1 MEEISNLTLD
11 SLKAMTAHDLYKIAQ
26 MLKVKNYSHYKKNDL
41 VLELYRIINE
51 GKGKQESD
59 SSKNEKSNE
68 SLNSNTSRKLRNSK
82 EQKEANEELE
92 TTTDRKQTANQQ
104 YSNLT
109 NEEQNVSTTAENE
122 NRSRFYSKG
131 LFEAHPDGYGFLRA
145 NYFPSFTDIYVSP
158 PLIRKYGLR
167 TGDVV
172 AGPIQKPQKEGER
185 YPALVN
191 VDTINGVKV
200 TGYFKRPIFENL
212 TPYYPTERIVLET
225 PGCNIA
231 LRIIDLVSPLGKGQ
245 RGLIVSAPKAG
256 KTTLMREI
264 AKSVVK
270 NHPEIYL
277 MILLID
283 ERPEEVTDMKNSVAA
298 EVVSSTFDQP
308 PENHIRVVE
317 LALEKAKRL
326 VEIGKDVMILLDGIT
341 RLTRAY
347 NLLSS
352 TSGKTLSGGLDPMAI
367 RGPKKFLGAAR
378 SIMNGGS
385 LTILATALI
394 DTGSKLDQVIYEEFR
409 GTGNMEIVLD
419 RELAEERLFPAIDIK
434 KTGTRREELLYSEE
448 DYRKILTLRKF
459 ISQLEPTEALE
470 RLIEMLNQTKSNSEL
485 LRSIVADEK

>member
-1 MEEISNLTLD
+1 MDEILNLSESDLN
-11 SLKAMTAHDLYKIAQ
+11 AMTARELYKISQ
-26 MLKVKNYSHYKKNDL
+26 IVKLKNYSHYRKDEL
-41 VLELYRIINE
+41 VKELYRLIQSL
-51 GKGKQESD
+51 KQSSNNKKETLREPAKES
-59 SSKNEKSNE
+59 SVKAKNTPNE
-68 SLNSNTSRKLRNSK
+68 SHEQRTKEEK
-82 EQKEANEELE
+82 VEQKESLQDLLD
-92 TTTDRKQTANQQ
+92 TSKG
-104 YSNLT
+104 
-109 NEEQNVSTTAENE
+109 TAETAYVKVENE
-122 NRSRFYSKG
+122 PQLYFKG

-158 PLIRKYGLR
+158 PLIRKFGLR

-172 AGPIQKPQKEGER
+172 SGPVQRPQKEGER

-191 VDTINGVKV
+191 VDTINGIKV
-200 TGYFKRPIFENL
+200 SGYLKRPIFENL
-212 TPYYPTERIVLET
+212 TPYYPTERVVLET

-231 LRIIDLVSPLGKGQ
+231 LRVIDLIAPLGKGQ

-256 KTTLMREI
+256 KTTLMKEI

-352 TSGKTLSGGLDPMAI
+352 TSGKTLSGGLDPAAI

-378 SIMNGGS
+378 SILNGGS

-394 DTGSKLDQVIYEEFR
+394 DTGSKLDQVIYEEFK

-419 RELAEERLFPAIDIK
+419 RELAEERIFPAIDIK
-434 KTGTRREELLYSEE
+434 KSGTRREELLYSEDE
-448 DYRKILTLRKF
+448 YKRILTLRKF
-459 ISQLEPTEALE
+459 ISSLEPGEALE
-470 RLIEMLNQTKSNSEL
+470 RLIEMLKQTRTNEEL
-485 LRSIVADEK
+485 LRSIVPDER

>member
-1 MEEISNLTLD
+1 MDEILNLTENDLN
-11 SLKAMTAHDLYKIAQ
+11 AMTARELYKISQ
-26 MLKVKNYSHYKKNDL
+26 IVKLKNYSHYRKDEL
-41 VLELYRIINE
+41 VKELYKQIQSLKQSSSNKRE
-51 GKGKQESD
+51 TAKEPTKETKTQTKRGTTEFQEQKTKEEKVEKQESLQEFLD
-59 SSKNEKSNE
+59 TSKGTPETAYVRVDNEPQ
-68 SLNSNTSRKLRNSK
+68 L
-82 EQKEANEELE
+82 
-92 TTTDRKQTANQQ
+92 
-104 YSNLT
+104 Y
-109 NEEQNVSTTAENE
+109 
-122 NRSRFYSKG
+122 FKG

-158 PLIRKYGLR
+158 PLIRKFGLR

-172 AGPIQKPQKEGER
+172 SGPVQRPQKEGER

-191 VDTINGVKV
+191 VDTINGIKV
-200 TGYFKRPIFENL
+200 TGYLKRPIFENL
-212 TPYYPTERIVLET
+212 TPYYPTERIILET

-231 LRIIDLVSPLGKGQ
+231 LRVIDLIAPLGKGQ

-256 KTTLMREI
+256 KTTLMKEI

-352 TSGKTLSGGLDPMAI
+352 TSGKTLSGGLDPAAI

-378 SIMNGGS
+378 SILNGGS

-394 DTGSKLDQVIYEEFR
+394 DTGSKLDQVIYEEFK

-419 RELAEERLFPAIDIK
+419 RELAEERIFPAIDIK
-434 KTGTRREELLYSEE
+434 KTGTRREELLYNE
-448 DYRKILTLRKF
+448 DEYRRILTLRKF
-459 ISQLEPTEALE
+459 IGSLEPGEALE
-470 RLIEMLNQTKSNSEL
+470 RLIEMLKQTRSNEEL
-485 LRSIVADEK
+485 LRSIVPDER

>member
-1 MEEISNLTLD
+1 MEEIYRLTVED
-11 SLKAMTAHDLYKIAQ
+11 LKAMTARELYKVAQ
-26 MLKVKNYSHYKKNDL
+26 IVKLKNYSHYKKDEL
-41 VLELYRIINE
+41 VQAIFELISKKGSDYNE
-51 GKGKQESD
+51 STVKEKED
-59 SSKNEKSNE
+59 RVVEKETLEKSIYD
-68 SLNSNTSRKLRNSK
+68 TSTSEQPKK
-82 EQKEANEELE
+82 E
-92 TTTDRKQTANQQ
+92 TGNQL
-104 YSNLT
+104 Y
-109 NEEQNVSTTAENE
+109 
-122 NRSRFYSKG
+122 FKG

-145 NYFPSFTDIYVSP
+145 NYFPAFTDIYVAP
-158 PLIRKYGLR
+158 PLIRKFGLR

-172 AGPIQKPQKEGER
+172 SGPVQKPQKEGER

-191 VDTINGVKV
+191 IDTINGIKV
-200 TGYFKRPIFENL
+200 SGFFKRPLFENL

-225 PGCNIA
+225 PNGNLA
-231 LRIIDLVSPLGKGQ
+231 LRVVDLIAPLGKGQ

-256 KTTLMREI
+256 KTTLMKEI

-283 ERPEEVTDMKNSVAA
+283 ERPEEVTDMKNSVVA

-326 VEIGKDVMILLDGIT
+326 VEVGKDVMILLDGIT

-347 NLLSS
+347 NLLSTS
-352 TSGKTLSGGLDPMAI
+352 SGKTLSGGLDPQAI

-378 SIMNGGS
+378 NILNGGS

-394 DTGSKLDQVIYEEFR
+394 DTGSKLDQVIYEEFK

-419 RELAEERLFPAIDIK
+419 RELAEERIFPAIDIK
-434 KTGTRREELLYSEE
+434 KSGTRREELLYKGDE
-448 DYRKILTLRKF
+448 YQKILTLRRF
-459 ISQLEPTEALE
+459 ISSLEPAEALE
-470 RLIEMLNQTKSNSEL
+470 RLFEMLKQTKSNEEL
-485 LRSIVADEK
+485 LRSIVVDEK

>member
-1 MEEISNLTLD
+1 MEEIYRLTVD
-11 SLKAMTAHDLYKIAQ
+11 DLKAMTARELYKVAQ
-26 MLKVKNYSHYKKNDL
+26 IVKLKNYSHYKKDEL
-41 VLELYRIINE
+41 VQAIFELISKKGSDYNE
-51 GKGKQESD
+51 STVKEKED
-59 SSKNEKSNE
+59 RVVEKETLEKSIYD
-68 SLNSNTSRKLRNSK
+68 TSTSEQPKK
-82 EQKEANEELE
+82 E
-92 TTTDRKQTANQQ
+92 TGNQL
-104 YSNLT
+104 Y
-109 NEEQNVSTTAENE
+109 
-122 NRSRFYSKG
+122 FKG

-145 NYFPSFTDIYVSP
+145 NYFPAFTDIYVAP
-158 PLIRKYGLR
+158 PLIRKFGLR

-172 AGPIQKPQKEGER
+172 SGPVQKPQKEGER

-191 VDTINGVKV
+191 IDTINGIKV
-200 TGYFKRPIFENL
+200 SGFFKRPLFENL

-225 PGCNIA
+225 PNGNLA
-231 LRIIDLVSPLGKGQ
+231 LRVVDLIAPLGKGQ

-256 KTTLMREI
+256 KTTLMKEI

-283 ERPEEVTDMKNSVAA
+283 ERPEEVTDMKNSVVA

-326 VEIGKDVMILLDGIT
+326 VEVGKDVMILLDGIT

-347 NLLSS
+347 NLLSTS
-352 TSGKTLSGGLDPMAI
+352 SGKTLSGGLDPQAI

-378 SIMNGGS
+378 NILNGGS

-394 DTGSKLDQVIYEEFR
+394 DTGSKLDQVIYEEFK

-419 RELAEERLFPAIDIK
+419 RELAEERIFPAIDIK
-434 KTGTRREELLYSEE
+434 KSGTRREELLYKGDE
-448 DYRKILTLRKF
+448 YQKILTLRRF
-459 ISQLEPTEALE
+459 ISSLEPAEALE
-470 RLIEMLNQTKSNSEL
+470 RLFEMLKQTKSNEEL
-485 LRSIVADEK
+485 LRSIVVDEK

>member
-1 MEEISNLTLD
+1 MDEILSLTKEDLR
-11 SLKAMTAHDLYKIAQ
+11 AMTAHELYKVAQ
-26 MLKVKNYSHYKKNDL
+26 IVRLKNYSHYKKDEL
-41 VLELYRIINE
+41 V
-51 GKGKQESD
+51 
-59 SSKNEKSNE
+59 
-68 SLNSNTSRKLRNSK
+68 
-82 EQKEANEELE
+82 EELHKAIQKF
-92 TTTDRKQTANQQ
+92 R
-104 YSNLT
+104 
-109 NEEQNVSTTAENE
+109 EEKVSTQEETKDTKSFKESKIKEETPETPTHNFRE
-122 NRSRFYSKG
+122 LLDTTKKEGESPYVRGEGESQLYFKG

-145 NYFPSFTDIYVSP
+145 NYFPSFTDIYVAP
-158 PLIRKYGLR
+158 PLIRRFGLR
-167 TGDVV
+167 TGDVIS
-172 AGPIQKPQKEGER
+172 GPVQKPQKEGER

-191 VDTINGVKV
+191 VDTINGIRI
-200 TGYFKRPIFENL
+200 TGYLKRPIFENM
-212 TPYYPTERIVLET
+212 TPYYPTERVVLET

-231 LRIIDLVSPLGKGQ
+231 LRVIDLIAPLGKGQ

-256 KTTLMREI
+256 KTTLMKEI

-277 MILLID
+277 LILLID

-352 TSGKTLSGGLDPMAI
+352 TSGKTLSGGLDPAAI

-378 SIMNGGS
+378 SILNGGS

-394 DTGSKLDQVIYEEFR
+394 DTGSRLDQVIYEEFK

-419 RELAEERLFPAIDIK
+419 RELAEERIFPAIDIK
-434 KTGTRREELLYSEE
+434 KSGTRKEELLYSEDE
-448 DYRKILTLRKF
+448 YKRVLALRKF
-459 ISQLEPTEALE
+459 ISSLEPGEALE
-470 RLIEMLNQTKSNSEL
+470 RLIEMLRQTKTNAEL
-485 LRSIVADEK
+485 LRSIAIDG

>member
-1 MEEISNLTLD
+1 MDEILNLTESDLN
-11 SLKAMTAHDLYKIAQ
+11 AMTARELYKVAQ
-26 MLKVKNYSHYKKNDL
+26 IVKLKNYSHYRKDEL
-41 VLELYRIINE
+41 VSELY
-51 GKGKQESD
+51 KQIQQLKQG
-59 SSKNEKSNE
+59 SSTKNEKEEVARETAKNAKKTE
-68 SLNSNTSRKLRNSK
+68 SIAPKEEHKKPREEKEENLQELLNTSRAQGESAYVK
-82 EQKEANEELE
+82 
-92 TTTDRKQTANQQ
+92 
-104 YSNLT
+104 
-109 NEEQNVSTTAENE
+109 VENE
-122 NRSRFYSKG
+122 PQLYFKG

-172 AGPIQKPQKEGER
+172 SGPVQRPQKEGER

-191 VDTINGVKV
+191 VDTINGIKV
-200 TGYFKRPIFENL
+200 TGFLKRPIFENL

-231 LRIIDLVSPLGKGQ
+231 LRVIDLIAPLGKGQ

-256 KTTLMREI
+256 KTTLMKEI

-352 TSGKTLSGGLDPMAI
+352 SSGKTLSGGLDPAAI

-394 DTGSKLDQVIYEEFR
+394 DTGSKLDQVIYEEFK

-419 RELAEERLFPAIDIK
+419 RELAEERIFPAIDIK
-434 KTGTRREELLYSEE
+434 KSGTRREELLYSEDE
-448 DYRKILTLRKF
+448 YKRILTLRKF
-459 ISQLEPTEALE
+459 ISSLEPGEALE
-470 RLIEMLNQTKSNSEL
+470 RLIEMLKQTRSNEEL
-485 LRSIVADEK
+485 LRSIVPDER

>member
-1 MEEISNLTLD
+1 MDELFTLTKED
-11 SLKAMTAHDLYKIAQ
+11 LKGMTARELYKIAQ
-26 MLKVKNYSHYKKNDL
+26 VLKLKNYSHYRKDDL
-41 VLELYRIINE
+41 VDALYELIQSNQENVTEKESKKEKATSKREEKTENNRVENIQEMFNTNKVITE
-51 GKGKQESD
+51 ETKQES
-59 SSKNEKSNE
+59 E
-68 SLNSNTSRKLRNSK
+68 SQL
-82 EQKEANEELE
+82 
-92 TTTDRKQTANQQ
+92 
-104 YSNLT
+104 Y
-109 NEEQNVSTTAENE
+109 
-122 NRSRFYSKG
+122 FKG

-158 PLIRKYGLR
+158 PLIRKFGLR

-172 AGPIQKPQKEGER
+172 SGPVQRPQKEGER

-191 VDTINGVKV
+191 VDTINGIKV
-200 TGYFKRPIFENL
+200 TGYLKRPIFENM

-225 PGCNIA
+225 PGGNLA
-231 LRIIDLVSPLGKGQ
+231 LRVIDLIAPLGKGQ

-256 KTTLMREI
+256 KTTLMKEI

-352 TSGKTLSGGLDPMAI
+352 TTGKTLSGGLDPAAI

-378 SIMNGGS
+378 SILNGGS

-394 DTGSKLDQVIYEEFR
+394 DTGSKLDQVIYEEFK

-419 RELAEERLFPAIDIK
+419 RELAEERIFPAIDIK
-434 KTGTRREELLYSEE
+434 KSGTRREELLYSEE
-448 DYRKILTLRKF
+448 EYKKILTLRKF
-459 ISQLEPTEALE
+459 ISSLEPSEALE
-470 RLIEMLNQTKSNSEL
+470 RLIEMLKQTRSNEEL
-485 LRSIVADEK
+485 LRSIVVDEK

>member
-1 MEEISNLTLD
+1 MDEILNLSESDLN
-11 SLKAMTAHDLYKIAQ
+11 AMTARELYKISQ
-26 MLKVKNYSHYKKNDL
+26 IVKLKNYSHYRKDEL
-41 VLELYRIINE
+41 VKELYRLIQSL
-51 GKGKQESD
+51 KQSSNNKKETLREPAKES
-59 SSKNEKSNE
+59 SVKTKNTPNE
-68 SLNSNTSRKLRNSK
+68 SHEQRTKEEK
-82 EQKEANEELE
+82 VEQKESLQDLLD
-92 TTTDRKQTANQQ
+92 TSKG
-104 YSNLT
+104 
-109 NEEQNVSTTAENE
+109 TAETAYVKVENE
-122 NRSRFYSKG
+122 PQLYFKG

-158 PLIRKYGLR
+158 PLIRKFGLR

-172 AGPIQKPQKEGER
+172 SGPVQRPQKEGER

-191 VDTINGVKV
+191 VDTINGIKV
-200 TGYFKRPIFENL
+200 SGYLKRPIFENL
-212 TPYYPTERIVLET
+212 TPYYPTERVVLET

-231 LRIIDLVSPLGKGQ
+231 LRVIDLIAPLGKGQ

-256 KTTLMREI
+256 KTTLMKEI

-270 NHPEIYL
+270 NHPEVYL

-352 TSGKTLSGGLDPMAI
+352 TSGKTLSGGLDPAAI

-378 SIMNGGS
+378 SILNGGS

-394 DTGSKLDQVIYEEFR
+394 DTGSKLDQVIYEEFK

-419 RELAEERLFPAIDIK
+419 RELAEERIFPAIDIK
-434 KTGTRREELLYSEE
+434 KSGTRREELLYSEDE
-448 DYRKILTLRKF
+448 YKRILTLRKF
-459 ISQLEPTEALE
+459 ISSLEPGEALE
-470 RLIEMLNQTKSNSEL
+470 RLIEMLKQTRTNEEL
-485 LRSIVADEK
+485 LRSIVPDER

>member
-1 MEEISNLTLD
+1 MEEIYRLTVD
-11 SLKAMTAHDLYKIAQ
+11 DLKAMTARELYKVAQ
-26 MLKVKNYSHYKKNDL
+26 VVKLKNYSHYKKDEL
-41 VLELYRIINE
+41 VQAIFELISKKGSDYNE
-51 GKGKQESD
+51 AKIKEKED
-59 SSKNEKSNE
+59 RVIEKETTEKSIYE
-68 SLNSNTSRKLRNSK
+68 TSISEQTKK
-82 EQKEANEELE
+82 E
-92 TTTDRKQTANQQ
+92 TGNQL
-104 YSNLT
+104 Y
-109 NEEQNVSTTAENE
+109 
-122 NRSRFYSKG
+122 FKG

-145 NYFPSFTDIYVSP
+145 NYFPAFTDIYVAP
-158 PLIRKYGLR
+158 PLIRRFGLR

-172 AGPIQKPQKEGER
+172 SGPVQKPQKEGER

-191 VDTINGVKV
+191 VNTINGIKV
-200 TGYFKRPIFENL
+200 SGYFKRPLFENL

-225 PGCNIA
+225 PNGNLA
-231 LRIIDLVSPLGKGQ
+231 LRIVDLIAPLGKGQ

-256 KTTLMREI
+256 KTTLMKEI

-283 ERPEEVTDMKNSVAA
+283 ERPEEVTDMKNSVVA

-326 VEIGKDVMILLDGIT
+326 VEVGKDVMILLDGIT

-352 TSGKTLSGGLDPMAI
+352 SSGKTLSGGLDPQAI

-378 SIMNGGS
+378 NILNGGS

-394 DTGSKLDQVIYEEFR
+394 DTGSKLDQVIYEEFK

-419 RELAEERLFPAIDIK
+419 RELAEERIFPAVDIK
-434 KTGTRREELLYSEE
+434 KSGTRREELLYKADE
-448 DYRKILTLRKF
+448 YQKILTLRRF
-459 ISQLEPTEALE
+459 ISSLEPAEALE
-470 RLIEMLNQTKSNSEL
+470 RLFEMLRQTKSNEEL
-485 LRSIVADEK
+485 LRSIVVDEK